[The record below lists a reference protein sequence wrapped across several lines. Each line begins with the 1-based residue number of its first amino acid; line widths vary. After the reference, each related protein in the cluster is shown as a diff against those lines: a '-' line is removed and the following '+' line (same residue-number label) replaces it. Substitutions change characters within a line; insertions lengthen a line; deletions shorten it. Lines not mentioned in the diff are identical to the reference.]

1 MTRSLS
7 IGSESYPCGDAV
19 TPVQIL
25 LVQMYPNTPNKKISV
40 DSIDLEEV
48 DKLRQYSGIP

>member
-7 IGSESYPCGDAV
+7 IGSESYPCGGAV
-19 TPVQIL
+19 TPVQML
-25 LVQMYPNTPNKKISV
+25 LVQMYPNTPNRKITI
-40 DSIDLEEV
+40 DSIDHEEV